1 MICQDKEE
9 AYNPNYGSSRCF
21 SSRFV
26 STGCIFSIFF
36 VLFVQFFFWFN
47 LFGFRLF
54 CRIPIGHTTILSTYI
69 HTSACC
75 FCNLLFI
82 YFSLHHFF
90 FYFYFYSNFAF
101 WCSCLFLAHFRSH
114 TVPLFQCV
122 CQSCQC
128 DSCQNTKNTDRTKT
142 KKEQKKERKKKKMWC
157 WWWWIGYFIFA
168 FYLNVAS
175 IPLRFGAIF
184 HSNTRRLVNK
194 YI

>member
-90 FYFYFYSNFAF
+90 FIFIFIPTSHFDVPV
-101 WCSCLFLAHFRSH
+101 CFLLIFVHIPFHSFSVFVKVVSVIHAKIQKIP
-114 TVPLFQCV
+114 T
-122 CQSCQC
+122 
-128 DSCQNTKNTDRTKT
+128 
-142 KKEQKKERKKKKMWC
+142 EQKQKKSKRKNERKKKCDADGGELAILSSHFIWMWRQFL
-157 WWWWIGYFIFA
+157 YALVQFFI
-168 FYLNVAS
+168 
-175 IPLRFGAIF
+175 RT
-184 HSNTRRLVNK
+184 HDDW
-194 YI
+194 